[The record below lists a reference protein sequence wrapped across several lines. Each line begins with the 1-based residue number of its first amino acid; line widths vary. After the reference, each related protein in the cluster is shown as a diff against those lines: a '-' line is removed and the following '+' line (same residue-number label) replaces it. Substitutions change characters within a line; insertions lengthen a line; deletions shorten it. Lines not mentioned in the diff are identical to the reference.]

1 MTNRTVLI
9 AGMSNT
15 GKSTSLRNLK
25 DRAGYAYLN
34 CDDKALP
41 IGGAKAFLTN
51 QRVTNPH
58 DIIQYYT
65 QLETTDQCK
74 GIILDTLTHLMAS
87 YERKVVDVSDEGFGA
102 WKDYGNFYKNLN
114 DLIKSS
120 NKTNIIMAHTDT
132 QLVGMDMISKILV
145 KGSVGK
151 LGVEADHSIVVTSKQ
166 MPIAQL
172 MEFETPLLTYTDQE
186 KATGMKYVFSTML
199 NKQTVGDRTRA
210 PLDFWQ
216 TNEMYIDNSIQHVL
230 DRFDEFYGIED

>member
-58 DIIQYYT
+58 DIVQYYT
-65 QLETTDQCK
+65 QLENTDQCK

-102 WKDYGNFYKNLN
+102 WKDYGNFYKSIN
-114 DLIKSS
+114 DLIKGS

-172 MEFETPLLTYTDQE
+172 MEFETPLLTYSAQE

-210 PLDFWQ
+210 PLDFWK
-216 TNEMYIDNSIQHVL
+216 TNEMYIDNDIQIVL
-230 DRFDEFYGIED
+230 DRFDEFYGE

>member
-25 DRAGYAYLN
+25 NRAGYAYLN

-58 DIIQYYT
+58 DIFQYYH
-65 QLETTDQCK
+65 QLEAAEKCT

-102 WKDYGNFYKNLN
+102 WKDYGNYYKGIN
-114 DLIKSS
+114 DLIKGS

-166 MPIAQL
+166 MPISQL

-216 TNEMYIDNSIQHVL
+216 TNEMYIDNDIQIVL
-230 DRFDEFYGIED
+230 DRFDEFYGE